1 MRGGDRGNVFNP
13 LQQSRSEEKKSKKTL
28 KTNIKKNLDN
38 GRGVKIGAMFLIPPN
53 GQERR
58 KEETI
63 LVKAVKKGAFSEI
76 TICRD

>member
-38 GRGVKIGAMFLIPPN
+38 GRGVKIGAMFLIPPTVKR
-53 GQERR
+53 EEKR
-58 KEETI
+58 KQYW
-63 LVKAVKKGAFSEI
+63 
-76 TICRD
+76 